1 MTGLTR
7 SDGPFRALP
16 CSAPLS
22 RSGCSPS
29 RPSQGRQAHCWRI
42 RPAAREGGRCAFW
55 ALSLPPCGEGCV
67 GDLWSPFLEPERRCF
82 ASAMCEATVGWGPF
96 LYYPHPGSLRL
107 ASTSRAS
114 FARLGPRK
122 GEGKEKQGR
131 LWTALSCLA
140 IWVAEEI
147 LRTLRIFREIRTD
160 ADASG
165 KRTALPG

>member
-1 MTGLTR
+1 MDRFGPCRARHHCRGLGVR
-7 SDGPFRALP
+7 HLGHPKDDRHIVGVSGRLPERAAVVLFGRYP
-16 CSAPLS
+16 SPL
-22 RSGCSPS
+22 RG
-29 RPSQGRQAHCWRI
+29 
-42 RPAAREGGRCAFW
+42 
-55 ALSLPPCGEGCV
+55 GCV